1 MKFNL
6 SNLSAVLLASGMLMS
21 TAVTAAP
28 GDATQF
34 GGADT
39 DWSTV
44 DYPRLTDMDDN
55 VDSMGGK
62 IRFTGR
68 VVKATCKVA
77 TDSNRLKLS
86 CRLCLPT
93 FSLVST

>member
-68 VVKATCKVA
+68 VAQPIQ
-77 TDSNRLKLS
+77 NRLKLS

>member
-28 GDATQF
+28 GDASQF

-44 DYPRLTDMDDN
+44 DYPKLTDMDSN
-55 VDSMGGK
+55 
-62 IRFTGR
+62 TG
-68 VVKATCKVA
+68 
-77 TDSNRLKLS
+77 
-86 CRLCLPT
+86 
-93 FSLVST
+93 

>member
-44 DYPRLTDMDDN
+44 DYPR
-55 VDSMGGK
+55 G
-62 IRFTGR
+62 
-68 VVKATCKVA
+68 
-77 TDSNRLKLS
+77 
-86 CRLCLPT
+86 
-93 FSLVST
+93 SLIWMTTLIQWGENPLYWPCSESYL

>member
-44 DYPRLTDMDDN
+44 DYR
-55 VDSMGGK
+55 
-62 IRFTGR
+62 
-68 VVKATCKVA
+68 AH
-77 TDSNRLKLS
+77 
-86 CRLCLPT
+86 
-93 FSLVST
+93 

>member
-44 DYPRLTDMDDN
+44 DYPGLTDMDDN
-55 VDSMGGK
+55 VDSMGENPLYWP
-62 IRFTGR
+62 
-68 VVKATCKVA
+68 C
-77 TDSNRLKLS
+77 SESYL
-86 CRLCLPT
+86 
-93 FSLVST
+93 

>member
-44 DYPRLTDMDDN
+44 DYPRLTDMATLIQW
-55 VDSMGGK
+55 GGK
-62 IRFTGR
+62 SALLA
-68 VVKATCKVA
+68 V
-77 TDSNRLKLS
+77 
-86 CRLCLPT
+86 
-93 FSLVST
+93 

>member
-44 DYPRLTDMDDN
+44 DYPRLT
-55 VDSMGGK
+55 GYG
-62 IRFTGR
+62 
-68 VVKATCKVA
+68 
-77 TDSNRLKLS
+77 
-86 CRLCLPT
+86 
-93 FSLVST
+93 

>member
-34 GGADT
+34 GVTGAPLIIPGSLIWMT
-39 DWSTV
+39 TLIQW
-44 DYPRLTDMDDN
+44 
-55 VDSMGGK
+55 GGK
-62 IRFTGR
+62 SALLA
-68 VVKATCKVA
+68 V
-77 TDSNRLKLS
+77 
-86 CRLCLPT
+86 
-93 FSLVST
+93 

>member
-28 GDATQF
+28 GDAAQF

-44 DYPRLTDMDDN
+44 DYPRLTDIDDN
-55 VDSMGGK
+55 VDSMGGENPLYWP
-62 IRFTGR
+62 
-68 VVKATCKVA
+68 C
-77 TDSNRLKLS
+77 SESYL
-86 CRLCLPT
+86 
-93 FSLVST
+93 

>member
-44 DYPRLTDMDDN
+44 DYLRLIWMTTLIQW
-55 VDSMGGK
+55 GGK
-62 IRFTGR
+62 SALLA
-68 VVKATCKVA
+68 V
-77 TDSNRLKLS
+77 
-86 CRLCLPT
+86 
-93 FSLVST
+93 

>member
-34 GGADT
+34 GG
-39 DWSTV
+39 
-44 DYPRLTDMDDN
+44 RILTGAPLIIPGSLIWMTTLIQW
-55 VDSMGGK
+55 GGK
-62 IRFTGR
+62 SALLA
-68 VVKATCKVA
+68 V
-77 TDSNRLKLS
+77 
-86 CRLCLPT
+86 
-93 FSLVST
+93 

>member
-34 GGADT
+34 GGGAPLIIPGSLIWMT
-39 DWSTV
+39 TLIQW
-44 DYPRLTDMDDN
+44 
-55 VDSMGGK
+55 GGK
-62 IRFTGR
+62 SALLA
-68 VVKATCKVA
+68 V
-77 TDSNRLKLS
+77 
-86 CRLCLPT
+86 
-93 FSLVST
+93 